1 MSKKSVNRAITV
13 RFSTSDYNRIVHD
26 AEQKNESVAEHIRA
40 IISANHEQLSLD
52 QRFVDLERRITNRMF
67 SIVCAVANLSDHER
81 EIARQRL
88 NGGNQ

>member
-26 AEQKNESVAEHIRA
+26 AEQKNESVAEHIRTIVA
-40 IISANHEQLSLD
+40 SHYEQISLD
-52 QRFVDLERRITNRMF
+52 QRFIDLERKVTSRIF

-81 EIARQRL
+81 EIARQRVV
-88 NGGNQ
+88 GGNQ

>member
-13 RFSTSDYNRIVHD
+13 RFQTSDYNRIVHD

-40 IISANHEQLSLD
+40 IISANNERLSLD
-52 QRFVDLERRITNRMF
+52 QRFVDLERRVTNRMF

-81 EIARQRL
+81 EIAKQRL
-88 NGGNQ
+88 SGGI